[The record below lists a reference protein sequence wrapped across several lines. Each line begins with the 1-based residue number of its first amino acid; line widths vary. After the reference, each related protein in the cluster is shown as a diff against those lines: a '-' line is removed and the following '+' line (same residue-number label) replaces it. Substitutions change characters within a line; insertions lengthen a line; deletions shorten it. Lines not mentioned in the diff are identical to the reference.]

1 MAKSSKFSKR
11 RALGCPIF
19 GSPTDFD
26 RMLPTKEGVIKCLIY
41 ERWRLGSET
50 TGNKE
55 PTFSSTSHFVCE
67 KLQMLYSDAS
77 IPTVSKK
84 RVIDMI
90 HAYHKSYIDI
100 KSVYKRIE
108 KTMATKARVEKFKEE
123 SRFLFEI
130 AACKCSA
137 LTDCKC
143 PKESKIPFKEQT
155 FLADQRT
162 KRLMCIGSLD
172 LKETKKLQARAE
184 RRTKEF
190 LHSS

>member
-1 MAKSSKFSKR
+1 
-11 RALGCPIF
+11 
-19 GSPTDFD
+19 
-26 RMLPTKEGVIKCLIY
+26 
-41 ERWRLGSET
+41 
-50 TGNKE
+50 
-55 PTFSSTSHFVCE
+55 
-67 KLQMLYSDAS
+67 MLYSDAS

-108 KTMATKARVEKFKEE
+108 KSIATKARVEKFKEE
-123 SRFLFEI
+123 SSFLFDK

-137 LTDCKC
+137 FTDCNW
-143 PKESKIPFKEQT
+143 PKESKVPFNEQT

-172 LKETKKLQARAE
+172 LQETKKLQARAE

-190 LHSS
+190 LHSSKSTAFCLSQPDGDKPSSTSRFFKRLRGNG